1 MVNKNPSKLYKWREK
16 YGAFITASGC
26 LYCLLINWGHN
37 WFLAGFFG
45 IGVLICG
52 AIGVSNVKKV
62 NSSK

>member
-1 MVNKNPSKLYKWREK
+1 MVNKNPSKSYKWREK
-16 YGAFITASGC
+16 YGAFITASVC

-37 WFLAGFFG
+37 WFLEGFFG

-52 AIGVSNVKKV
+52 AIGVSDVKKV